1 MLTRIAIRDFAII
14 DALDIELSGGL
25 SVITGETG
33 AGKSI
38 ILDGLGLCLGDRADT
53 AMVPDGAARSEISV
67 AFDITANPNA
77 QQWLADEALDE
88 EDNCLLRRVIH
99 QNGRSQAMVNGRPVT
114 RSQLETL
121 GSLLVGIHG
130 QHAHQQLLKPTT
142 QRRTLDNAADHPD
155 ELATVADLAARL
167 QEITAEIE
175 YLGGGADQAD
185 RKALLRYQLDELE
198 GAALSEAAYAELIQ
212 EQKRLA
218 SAGELIT
225 CCQTVLDS
233 LYDSDS
239 AAHALLANAQR
250 QLAPFEQTDPAVAE
264 ANSLFASAMVQA
276 QEGAQHLRQFA
287 DRLEIDPH
295 RLAEVDASIGV
306 LNDLARKHQTQPEA
320 LLEVADRLR
329 ETLET
334 LDAAEGRL
342 NELTKAQEEAKK
354 AYQAA
359 SSVLSASRQKAAE
372 KLSSEVN
379 ALLAELGMPGAALI
393 IKVVHQPAT
402 SPGPNGQD
410 EVRFDVRTNPDQPPG
425 PLQKIAS
432 GGELSR
438 IGLAIE
444 VATART
450 AEIPCLIFDEA
461 DSGIGGAVA
470 EVVGRKLRMLA
481 EHHQVICITHLAQV
495 AAQGQS
501 QLQVE
506 KQTLEGR
513 TQTTMRPLTEAERL
527 EEIARMVGGVE
538 ITTAT
543 LNHAKEML
551 KQAEMHPGAS

>member
-1 MLTRIAIRDFAII
+1 
-14 DALDIELSGGL
+14 
-25 SVITGETG
+25 
-33 AGKSI
+33 
-38 ILDGLGLCLGDRADT
+38 
-53 AMVPDGAARSEISV
+53 
-67 AFDITANPNA
+67 
-77 QQWLADEALDE
+77 
-88 EDNCLLRRVIH
+88 
-99 QNGRSQAMVNGRPVT
+99 
-114 RSQLETL
+114 
-121 GSLLVGIHG
+121 
-130 QHAHQQLLKPTT
+130 
-142 QRRTLDNAADHPD
+142 
-155 ELATVADLAARL
+155 
-167 QEITAEIE
+167 
-175 YLGGGADQAD
+175 
-185 RKALLRYQLDELE
+185 
-198 GAALSEAAYAELIQ
+198 
-212 EQKRLA
+212 
-218 SAGELIT
+218 
-225 CCQTVLDS
+225 
-233 LYDSDS
+233 
-239 AAHALLANAQR
+239 
-250 QLAPFEQTDPAVAE
+250 
-264 ANSLFASAMVQA
+264 MVQA

-506 KQTLEGR
+506 KQTVEGR

-551 KQAEMHPGAS
+551 KQAEMNPGAS